1 VGDGKEIP
9 LKTIRMAFGH
19 GYTKGFCNFLFFCE
33 FDGSSQGGGEAIAVS
48 LKRNIA
54 ALSANNAVQESV

>member
-1 VGDGKEIP
+1 
-9 LKTIRMAFGH
+9 MAFGH

-54 ALSANNAVQESV
+54 ALSANKAVQESV